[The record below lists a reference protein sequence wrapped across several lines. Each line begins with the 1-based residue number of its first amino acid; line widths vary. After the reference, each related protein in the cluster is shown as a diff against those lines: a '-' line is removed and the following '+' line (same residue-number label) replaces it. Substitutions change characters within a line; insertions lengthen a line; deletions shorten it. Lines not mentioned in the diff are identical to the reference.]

1 MNAVQFSISD
11 QPIAPSQ
18 LGSAEHGAEIRFLGI
33 VRDTENGQRI
43 SGITYSAY
51 LPMAEQ
57 VLARIVDAMQ
67 AKHGP
72 HPIYIH
78 HRIGFVPVGEPSIVI
93 VTAGKHS
100 AETFE
105 RIQSYL
111 QQIKTEVP
119 IWKKFETDAS
129 K

>member
-1 MNAVQFSISD
+1 MNSVQVSISN
-11 QPIAPSQ
+11 QPIESGQ
-18 LGSAEHGAEIRFLGI
+18 MVSGECGAQIRFLGI

-57 VLARIVDAMQ
+57 MLARIVDAMQ
-67 AKHGP
+67 TKHGP

-78 HRIGFVPVGEPSIVI
+78 HRIGFVPVGVPSIVI
-93 VTAGKHS
+93 ATAGKHS
-100 AETFE
+100 AETFA

-111 QQIKTEVP
+111 HRIKTEVP
-119 IWKKFETDAS
+119 IWKHFEPTSS